1 MKRAARS
8 TAAAK
13 TAKTAKSA
21 TAAAQVRAYF
31 AALPPY
37 ARKRM
42 KQLRETVRAVAPG
55 AVEHFGYGIPGFKL
69 DGRVLVWYAAWKQHT
84 SLYPMSDAIRRAL
97 AAELKGYR
105 TSKGTVQFPSDAP
118 LPLALVKRLVKARVA
133 EAKAQ
138 G

>member
-1 MKRAARS
+1 MKRATRS
-8 TAAAK
+8 PA
-13 TAKTAKSA
+13 TAKSAAA

-31 AALPPY
+31 AALPPD

-42 KQLRETVRAVAPG
+42 KQLRDTVRAVAPG

-97 AAELKGYR
+97 ATELKGYK

-138 G
+138 R